1 MAIFAGF
8 HPKFNEFEYPPD
20 IRVALRRLS
29 EYFYISRSFKPINVG
44 NSTYYGAL
52 IRPTSDT
59 SVFINT
65 ERELLTV
72 FSKYQTFEIRTLD
85 AFSEFYQLVDESRID
100 PNLRFLITG
109 GEGVEDGIRHYL
121 AQNPEYPIVVP
132 ITLSKLTTAH
142 GDPLLAAVRKNFLI
156 RDLFAYQAPL
166 RQELFFFGR
175 DAIVNAVLDYARSG
189 QNSSLFGL
197 RKSGKTSTI
206 YAISR
211 RSKAAGVVTV
221 AIDCQDPT
229 VHARNYSELLFY
241 ILNLVRRSCGQKQIK
256 EFPHLSLPN
265 MSEYFAQTMRSTL
278 GSMKSPVLLIFDE
291 IENISP
297 GTAASPHWTNDK
309 DALYFWQILRSFCQS
324 QDQNRLSLCIVGTSP
339 VLLESAR
346 IHGVDNPM
354 YLFAQK
360 TFIPNLTFSE
370 TSEMVTRLGYFM
382 GLNFPAQ
389 VVSKLYSDY
398 GGHPFFIR
406 QVCSRVHHLSKLYR
420 PIEVSM
426 RALERAQLDFN
437 GQMESYVRAIL
448 ENLQNLY
455 PDEFSVLASLVQGD
469 RAEFDEYMHEAPDL
483 VDHLLGYGLVARR
496 GDDYDITFRAISS
509 AVKGMLP
516 QVESGSRW
524 ATLAERRGRLEQS
537 IRSHL
542 YMWSRGQSATLWQEV
557 LRIGLTNA
565 RYNDLQS
572 LEPRLLFSS
581 SESPLYFSDLIGLL
595 RDARVLPHIASER
608 ARVLSALNIINKMRK
623 DAHALDINDADWAE
637 VKLALECAEDE
648 FLMP

>member
-1 MAIFAGF
+1 MPIFAGF
-8 HPKFNEFEYPPD
+8 HPRFDEFKYPPD
-20 IRVALRRLS
+20 IRVSLRRLS
-29 EYFYISRSFKPINVG
+29 EYFYVSRSFDPINVG

-72 FSKYQTFEIRTLD
+72 FSKYETFEIRTLD
-85 AFSEFYQLVDESRID
+85 AFEAFYALVDESRVD

-109 GEGVEDGIRHYL
+109 DERVEEGIRHYL

-132 ITLSKLTTAH
+132 ITFSRLTSAH

-175 DAIVNAVLDYARSG
+175 EAIVSAVLDYARSG

-221 AIDCQDPT
+221 TVDCQDPAI
-229 VHARNYSELLFY
+229 HARSYSDLLFY
-241 ILNLVRRSCGQKQIK
+241 ILNLVRKSCGKKQIK
-256 EFPHLSLPN
+256 DIPPLSLPEL
-265 MSEYFAQTMRSTL
+265 SEYFSQDMRSTL

-297 GTAASPHWTNDK
+297 GTAASPHWTDGK

-346 IHGVDNPM
+346 IQGVDNPM

-360 TFIPNLTFSE
+360 TFIPNLTADESK
-370 TSEMVTRLGYFM
+370 EMVTRLGYFM
-382 GLNFPAQ
+382 GLNFPSQ
-389 VVSKLYSDY
+389 VLAKLYSDY

-420 PIEVSM
+420 PVEVSL

-437 GQMESYVRAIL
+437 GQMESYVRSIL
-448 ENLQNLY
+448 ENLQGLY
-455 PDEFSVLASLVQGD
+455 PEEFSVLASLVRGD
-469 RAEFDEYMHEAPDL
+469 RAEFDEYMTEAPDL

-496 GDDYDITFRAISS
+496 GDDYDITFRAIAS
-509 AVKGMLP
+509 AVERMLP
-516 QVESGSRW
+516 QREANTRW
-524 ATLAERRGRLEQS
+524 AEIAERRGRLEQS

-542 YMWSRGQSATLWQEV
+542 YLWSRGQPENLWHEV
-557 LRIGLTNA
+557 LRAGLTTK
-565 RYNDLQS
+565 RYNDLTT
-572 LEPRLLFSS
+572 LEPRNLFSQ

-595 RDARVLPHIASER
+595 NDQRVLPHLGATRGGI
-608 ARVLSALNIINKMRK
+608 LSSLNLINKMRK
-623 DAHALDINDADWAE
+623 DAHGLDISATDWTALKIALD
-637 VKLALECAEDE
+637 CAEAE